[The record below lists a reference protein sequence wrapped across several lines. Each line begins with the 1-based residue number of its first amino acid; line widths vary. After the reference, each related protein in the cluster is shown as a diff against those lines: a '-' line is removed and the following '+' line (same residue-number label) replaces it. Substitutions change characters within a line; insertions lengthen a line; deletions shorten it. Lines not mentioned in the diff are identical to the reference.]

1 LPQPETQPVKK
12 NARTLS
18 SENAIKLPSKNARSL
33 NREIARSRESEAAK
47 SLSSENAK
55 TEQRKLAKAQG
66 LSLYEDQLKY
76 LRYHKALMQI
86 EDKKLDII
94 EMIRE
99 AVDMY
104 IATLK
109 KQRENP

>member
-1 LPQPETQPVKK
+1 
-12 NARTLS
+12 
-18 SENAIKLPSKNARSL
+18 
-33 NREIARSRESEAAK
+33 
-47 SLSSENAK
+47 
-55 TEQRKLAKAQG
+55 
-66 LSLYEDQLKY
+66 
-76 LRYHKALMQI
+76 MQI